1 MNAFEAFLIG
11 SVVGATIGIVVYH
24 FGISSLH
31 TKLDTLI
38 AYVKG
43 KAPQ

>member
-1 MNAFEAFLIG
+1 MNEFVWI
-11 SVVGATIGIVVYH
+11 VVALLAGAGIGIAIYH
-24 FGISSLH
+24 YGISSLH
-31 TKLDTLI
+31 EKLDTLI

>member
-1 MNAFEAFLIG
+1 MSEFAWIIVALLA
-11 SVVGATIGIVVYH
+11 GAGIGIAIYH
-24 FGISSLH
+24 YGISSLH

-43 KAPQ
+43 KTGQ

>member
-1 MNAFEAFLIG
+1 MNEFAWIIVALLA
-11 SVVGATIGIVVYH
+11 GAGIGIAIYH
-24 FGISSLH
+24 YGISSLH